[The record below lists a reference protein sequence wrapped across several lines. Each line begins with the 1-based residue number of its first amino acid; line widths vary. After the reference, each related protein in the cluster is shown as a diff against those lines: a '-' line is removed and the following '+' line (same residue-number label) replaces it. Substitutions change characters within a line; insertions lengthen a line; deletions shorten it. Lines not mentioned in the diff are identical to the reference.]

1 MSKQN
6 PTSRYESKITIGQNI
21 DGTLIRKS
29 FYSTKS
35 KADARKKAQKWLI
48 EHKAQD
54 YIGIAENS
62 VDDKNTTVR
71 FIRDS
76 PQTLS
81 AIFLW

>member
-54 YIGIAENS
+54 YIGIAENKQTS
-62 VDDKNTTVR
+62 VSMRVWAQKWLDVYKYN
-71 FIRDS
+71 
-76 PQTLS
+76 
-81 AIFLW
+81 